1 MKAALVKMGSR
12 INLGVTGG
20 PYPTTTDYSNWS
32 TVQMSQVAQLF
43 YGARVVTNSGF
54 DGLAS
59 LVYSS
64 TTPNPMNPSLIQTTL
79 TQEPYSS
86 NFVFEIEGE
95 KIGYAFGV

>member
-1 MKAALVKMGSR
+1 
-12 INLGVTGG
+12 
-20 PYPTTTDYSNWS
+20 
-32 TVQMSQVAQLF
+32 MSQVAQLF

-54 DGLAS
+54 DSLAS
-59 LVYSS
+59 LIYSS
-64 TTPNPMNPSLIQTTL
+64 TSTNPSLISTTL